1 MQIKGFIKR
10 GEYFDSISLMIAT
23 QKIKQTEGVAD
34 AAIMMG
40 TPENKTILKNSGF
53 FIDLF
58 LDAEDPD
65 LLVAVK
71 VADDGMA
78 QDILQKIADLLN
90 DTGKKENRGTRGTG
104 FTPRSLEGALAALPG
119 ANLALVSVP
128 GKYAAH
134 EAMAALKKG
143 LHVMIFSD
151 NVPLEKEIELK
162 KYARQKGLLV
172 MGPDCGTAIING
184 VPLAF
189 ANVVNRG
196 NIGIVAASGTGLQEV
211 ACLISNHGGG
221 ISQAIGAGGRD
232 VKQEVGGIMFLSAL
246 EMLDQD
252 DQTKVILLV
261 SKPPHPEVLARIGQM
276 VKGFSKPAAAVFL
289 GADAPEV
296 EAYGITAAP
305 NLAAGAEKALAL
317 AGIHMVNSTDEM
329 DLTALA
335 QNITAKLHPTQ
346 KYLRALFTGGTFC
359 SETQVILKG
368 SPGLFSNAPIAGAQ
382 PLADVRESQQ
392 HTVIDLGAD
401 SFTVGKPHPMIDFS
415 TRNLRILQEA
425 RDPETAVIL
434 LDLVLGYGANLN
446 PLAELMPAL
455 VEVKAMAC
463 SRHRELPVICSVTGT
478 DADPQNRGLVVKSL
492 REAGCIVCT
501 SNAQAVKLCQKVIR

>member
-1 MQIKGFIKR
+1 MQIKGLIKK

-23 QKIKQTEGVAD
+23 QKIKQMEGVVD

-40 TPENKTILKNSGF
+40 VPENKVILKSSGF
-53 FIDLF
+53 LIDLF
-58 LDAEDPD
+58 LDAEDSD

-71 VADDGMA
+71 AADEAMT
-78 QDILQKIADLLN
+78 QEILRKIADLLK
-90 DTGKKENRGTRGTG
+90 DTGKKENRGVE
-104 FTPRSLEGALAALPG
+104 FTPRGLEGALAALPG
-119 ANLALVSVP
+119 ANLALVSVA

-151 NVPLEKEIELK
+151 NVPLDKEIELK

-211 ACLISNHGGG
+211 ACLISNNGGG
-221 ISQAIGAGGRD
+221 ISQAIGTGGRD
-232 VKQEVGGIMFLSAL
+232 VKQEVGGITFLSAL
-246 EMLDQD
+246 EMLAQD

-261 SKPPHPEVLARIGQM
+261 SKPPHPEVLARIGQK
-276 VKGFSKPAAAVFL
+276 VKGFSKPVVAVFL
-289 GADAPEV
+289 GAAAPEV
-296 EAYGITAAP
+296 EVYGITAAP
-305 NLAAGAEKALAL
+305 DLAAGAEKALAL
-317 AGIHMVNSTDEM
+317 AGIHMDKRANEM
-329 DLTALA
+329 DLSAVA
-335 QNITAKLHPTQ
+335 QNIAAKLHPTQ

-368 SPGLFSNAPIAGAQ
+368 LPGLFSNTPIAGAQ
-382 PLADVRESQQ
+382 PPVDVWKSQQ
-392 HTVIDLGAD
+392 HTVIDLGED
-401 SFTVGKPHPMIDFS
+401 TFTVGKPHPMIDFS

-446 PLAELMPAL
+446 PLAELLPVL
-455 VEVKAMAC
+455 VEAKALAC
-463 SRHRELPVICSVTGT
+463 TQYKHRELPVICSVTGT
-478 DADPQNRGLVVKSL
+478 DADPQNRGLVVKAL
-492 REAGCIVCT
+492 REAGCIVCA
-501 SNAQAVKLCQKVIR
+501 SNAQAAKLCQKVIP

>member
-1 MQIKGFIKR
+1 MQIKGLIKK

-23 QKIKQTEGVAD
+23 QKIKQTEGVVD

-40 TPENKTILKNSGF
+40 APENKAILKSSGF
-53 FIDLF
+53 LIDLF
-58 LDAEDPD
+58 LDAEDSD

-71 VADDGMA
+71 VADEAMA
-78 QDILQKIADLLN
+78 REILQKIADLLK
-90 DTGKKENRGTRGTG
+90 DTGKKENRGAE

-119 ANLALVSVP
+119 ANLALVSVA

-134 EAMAALKKG
+134 EAMAALQKG

-151 NVPLEKEIELK
+151 NVPLDKEIELK
-162 KYARQKGLLV
+162 KYAQQNGLLV

-196 NIGIVAASGTGLQEV
+196 NIGIVAASGSGLQEV

-232 VKQEVGGIMFLSAL
+232 VKQEVGGITFLSAL
-246 EMLDQD
+246 EMLAQD
-252 DQTKVILLV
+252 DQTKVILLI
-261 SKPPHPEVLARIGQM
+261 SKPPHPDVLARIGQK
-276 VKGFSKPAAAVFL
+276 VKGFSKPTAAVFL
-289 GADAPEV
+289 GADAREV

-305 NLAAGAEKALAL
+305 DLAAGAEKALAL
-317 AGIHMVNSTDEM
+317 AGIHMDKSADEM
-329 DLTALA
+329 DLTAVA
-335 QNITAKLHPTQ
+335 QNIAAKLHPAQ

-368 SPGLFSNAPIAGAQ
+368 LPGLFSNTPIAGAQ
-382 PLADVRESQQ
+382 RLADVWKSQQ
-392 HTVIDLGAD
+392 HTVIDLGED
-401 SFTVGKPHPMIDFS
+401 NFTVGKPHPMIDFS

-455 VEVKAMAC
+455 VEAKAMAC
-463 SRHRELPVICSVTGT
+463 AQNKHGELPVICSVTGT
-478 DADPQNRGLVVKSL
+478 DADPQNRGLVVKAL
-492 REAGCIVCT
+492 REAGCIVCA
-501 SNAQAVKLCQKVIR
+501 SNAQATKLCQKVIP

>member
-1 MQIKGFIKR
+1 MQIKGLIKK

-40 TPENKTILKNSGF
+40 TPENKTILKDSGF

-58 LDAEDPD
+58 LDAEDSD

-71 VADDGMA
+71 VADEMMA

-90 DTGKKENRGTRGTG
+90 DTGKKEHRGTE
-104 FTPRSLEGALAALPG
+104 FTPRSLEGALATLPG
-119 ANLALVSVP
+119 ANLALVSIP

-134 EAMAALKKG
+134 EAMTALEKG

-151 NVPLEKEIELK
+151 NVPLDKEIELK
-162 KYARQKGLLV
+162 KYAQQKGLLV

-211 ACLISNHGGG
+211 TCLISNHGGG
-221 ISQAIGAGGRD
+221 ISQAIGTGGRD
-232 VKQEVGGIMFLSAL
+232 VKQEVGGITFLSAL
-246 EMLDQD
+246 EMLAQD

-261 SKPPHPEVLARIGQM
+261 SKPPHPEVLARIGQK
-276 VKGFSKPAAAVFL
+276 VKEFSKSKPVAAVFL
-289 GADAPEV
+289 GAAAREV

-317 AGIHMVNSTDEM
+317 AGIQMVKRADEM
-329 DLTALA
+329 DLTAVA

-368 SPGLFSNAPIAGAQ
+368 LPGLFSNTPIAGAQ
-382 PLADVRESQQ
+382 SLVDVRKSQQ
-392 HTVIDLGAD
+392 HTVIDLGED
-401 SFTVGKPHPMIDFS
+401 TFTKGKPHPMIDFS
-415 TRNLRILQEA
+415 TRNHRILQEA
-425 RDPETAVIL
+425 RDPETAVVL

-455 VEVKAMAC
+455 VEAKATAC
-463 SRHRELPVICSVTGT
+463 AQHRELPVICSVTGT
-478 DADPQNRGLVVKSL
+478 DADPQNWVLVVKAL
-492 REAGCIVCT
+492 REAGCIVCA
-501 SNAQAVKLCQKVIR
+501 SNAQAAKLCQKVIR